1 MMTRMTRREECRC
14 TVTLS
19 EVGGT
24 LDPPPEQEI
33 HAARHR
39 GYEVV
44 EDWAGRPALAVDQ
57 AAEFATAWR
66 REAEARSE
74 KNFAYQGYL
83 VQCAEKARD
92 AVLEARRKAR
102 EESQQRT
109 RKLREQ
115 EHEHL
120 AHRAEEE
127 AAERAQGRARHQ
139 GTPVSF
145 EAFEG

>member
-1 MMTRMTRREECRC
+1 MTRMTRREECRC

-24 LDPPPEQEI
+24 LGLPPGQEI
-33 HAARHR
+33 NAARHR

-44 EDWAGRPALAVDQ
+44 DDWAGRPALAVDQ
-57 AAEFATAWR
+57 AAEFATSWR
-66 REAEARSE
+66 RDAEALSA
-74 KNFAYQGYL
+74 KNFAYQRYL
-83 VQCAEKARD
+83 AQCAEKAQ
-92 AVLEARRKAR
+92 AAELEARRQAR

-115 EHEHL
+115 EREHL
-120 AHRAEEE
+120 ARKAEEE
-127 AAERAQGRARHQ
+127 AAERARERARHQ
-139 GTPVSF
+139 GTPASF

>member
-1 MMTRMTRREECRC
+1 MTRMTRREECRC

-24 LDPPPEQEI
+24 LDLPPGQEI

-66 REAEARSE
+66 REAEALSE
-74 KNFAYQGYL
+74 KNFAYQRY
-83 VQCAEKARD
+83 VEQCAEKARD
-92 AVLEARRKAR
+92 AELEARRKAR

-109 RKLREQ
+109 GKLREQ
-115 EHEHL
+115 ERELL
-120 AHRAEEE
+120 ARRAEEE
-127 AAERAQGRARHQ
+127 AAERAQGRARYQ

-145 EAFEG
+145 EAFEE